1 MSLEKNSIH
10 EGIITGYESGG
21 MGVCRLDGQVVFVE
35 RGVRGDRCR
44 LRIVKALKNK
54 AYARIEELLE
64 PSPHRQEPCCPAF
77 PKCGG
82 CDFWHMQYEEELF
95 AKRQRVQDCLL
106 YTSPSPRDA

>member
-82 CDFWHMQYEEELF
+82 CDFWHMQY
-95 AKRQRVQDCLL
+95 
-106 YTSPSPRDA
+106 